1 MYTNIQAE
9 KRKGCREGTPK
20 NVHAGVQPCKKPQ
33 KTARKSKYNFLGPK
47 ISFFVLDFST
57 YTKQVISFVG
67 YRFET
72 YWLNFQPKQE
82 NEPKKTD
89 CQKNDK
95 KVKNAKK
102 K

>member
-1 MYTNIQAE
+1 M
-9 KRKGCREGTPK
+9 
-20 NVHAGVQPCKKPQ
+20 
-33 KTARKSKYNFLGPK
+33 GPK

-89 CQKNDK
+89 CQKMTK

-102 K
+102 KFEKKKKIFFSPYFNHDITEQL

>member
-1 MYTNIQAE
+1 MKKHVYKLSSRKKGKAAGKEPRRMYMQAFSPVKNPKRPRENQNII
-9 KRKGCREGTPK
+9 
-20 NVHAGVQPCKKPQ
+20 
-33 KTARKSKYNFLGPK
+33 FWGPK

-82 NEPKKTD
+82 NEPKKLIV
-89 CQKNDK
+89 K
-95 KVKNAKK
+95 K
-102 K
+102 